1 MSWVMG
7 VWVLVG
13 FGWCWL
19 CWWRKKNEMNGERSG
34 IPNGSMGWPFI
45 GETLDFIASGHT
57 SRPVSFMD
65 KRRSLYGKVF
75 KSHLLGRPIIISTDS
90 EVNKVIL
97 RNDGR
102 TFIPY
107 YPKSVTELLG
117 QSSILKINGNLQRRV
132 HGLIGSFL
140 KSPQLK
146 TQITREIEECVEL
159 SIGNWKEGQLVHL
172 QDETKDMTFQVLVR
186 ALMSTGPGEEMKFL
200 QREFQEFVEGLICLP
215 VKFPGT
221 RLYKSLKAKKR
232 LLKFVKSIVE
242 EKMKRTEKDSVMD
255 VIDVLLNETCDINE
269 QQLSIDFIC
278 GNIIEMMIPGEDSV
292 PMIMTLADE
301 NTRLKR
307 EKTHSGEPYTW
318 TDYMSLPFTQNVI
331 NETLR
336 MANIING
343 VWRKALKD
351 VEIKG
356 YLIPKSWCVL
366 ASFSS
371 IHMDEGNYENP
382 YQFNPWRWQGKE
394 ASISNNFTPFGGGQR
409 LCPGLE
415 LARLEVSIFL
425 HHFITRHRWVAE
437 EDSIV
442 NFPTVKMKRRLP
454 IRVTPIST

>member
-221 RLYKSLKAKKR
+221 RLYKSLK
-232 LLKFVKSIVE
+232 
-242 EKMKRTEKDSVMD
+242 
-255 VIDVLLNETCDINE
+255 
-269 QQLSIDFIC
+269 
-278 GNIIEMMIPGEDSV
+278 
-292 PMIMTLADE
+292 DE